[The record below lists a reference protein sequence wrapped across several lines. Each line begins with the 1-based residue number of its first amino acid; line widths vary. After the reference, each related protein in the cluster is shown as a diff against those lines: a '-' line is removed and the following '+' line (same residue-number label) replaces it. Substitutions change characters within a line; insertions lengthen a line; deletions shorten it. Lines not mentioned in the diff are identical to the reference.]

1 MSNVS
6 VIIPVYNRPKEVEE
20 LLQSLAKQTYKD
32 FEIVIVED
40 GSILTSESVC
50 KAYET
55 KLNIQYFFKTNSGP
69 GSTRN
74 YGMEKSTGDF
84 FVILDSDCIVP
95 PHYMQ
100 TLHQYLENQQIEF
113 YGGPDAA
120 HPSFTDTQK
129 AVNYSMTSFFTT
141 GGIRGGQKNVHT
153 FLPRSFNMG
162 FSKKVFETTKGYAAM
177 RYGEDIDLSLRTKAA
192 GFQPVLLKELFVYH
206 KRRTNFIQFFKQIY
220 HSGFVRIELNKRHQ
234 GSFKIIHLF
243 PSLFV
248 LGVLSLLILS
258 VFNWYFILPVLL
270 FCILVFF
277 DSLLKN
283 KSIAVACLSI
293 VASFVQTF
301 GYGIGFIVAGFQS
314 VFPE

>member
-84 FVILDSDCIVP
+84 FVIVDSDCIVA

-100 TLHQYLENQQIEF
+100 TLHQYLEN
-113 YGGPDAA
+113 
-120 HPSFTDTQK
+120 
-129 AVNYSMTSFFTT
+129 
-141 GGIRGGQKNVHT
+141 
-153 FLPRSFNMG
+153 
-162 FSKKVFETTKGYAAM
+162 
-177 RYGEDIDLSLRTKAA
+177 
-192 GFQPVLLKELFVYH
+192 
-206 KRRTNFIQFFKQIY
+206 
-220 HSGFVRIELNKRHQ
+220 
-234 GSFKIIHLF
+234 
-243 PSLFV
+243 
-248 LGVLSLLILS
+248 
-258 VFNWYFILPVLL
+258 
-270 FCILVFF
+270 
-277 DSLLKN
+277 
-283 KSIAVACLSI
+283 
-293 VASFVQTF
+293 
-301 GYGIGFIVAGFQS
+301 
-314 VFPE
+314 

>member
-20 LLQSLAKQTYKD
+20 LLQSLAEQTYKD

-40 GSILTSESVC
+40 GSTLTSESVC

-162 FSKKVFETTKGYAAM
+162 FSKKVFETIKGYAAM

-293 VASFVQTF
+293 IASFVQTSA
-301 GYGIGFIVAGFQS
+301 YGIGFIVAGFQS
-314 VFPE
+314 VFNR